1 VSPDLD
7 DTIVPGPRPVHGPR
21 GDVDDTVVRTSRP
34 DPSAGDTAAS
44 PPHALPDPGV
54 STAHYAFRVGP
65 AGRPVRL
72 DVVAYLGRGPK
83 PRRVFSGEPPRLI
96 RVESPTSEVSNTHLE
111 IRQLGASVVLT
122 DLHSTNGSIVVVPG
136 STPHRLRQGE
146 SMVVTPGTLVDIG
159 DGNVVEILP
168 LQCAGHDDA

>member
-1 VSPDLD
+1 MD
-7 DTIVPGPRPVHGPR
+7 DTIVPGPRRVRGPR
-21 GDVDDTVVRTSRP
+21 GDVDDTVVRAAPLGTT
-34 DPSAGDTAAS
+34 AGDAAAS
-44 PPHALPDPGV
+44 PPDELPHAVVP
-54 STAHYAFRVGP
+54 TAHYGFRVGP
-65 AGRPVRL
+65 TGRPVRL
-72 DVVAYLGRGPK
+72 DAVAYVGRGPK

-168 LQCAGHDDA
+168 LQHAGHDDA

>member
-1 VSPDLD
+1 MD
-7 DTIVPGPRPVHGPR
+7 DTIAPGPRRVRGPHR
-21 GDVDDTVVRTSRP
+21 DVDDTIIRSAGEDPAPGVTPAAPPGARP
-34 DPSAGDTAAS
+34 DAVAPSA
-44 PPHALPDPGV
+44 
-54 STAHYAFRVGP
+54 HYGFRVGP
-65 AGRPVRL
+65 TGRPVRL
-72 DVVAYLGRGPK
+72 DAIAYVGRGPK
-83 PRRVFSGEPPRLI
+83 TRRVFSGESPRLI

-122 DLHSTNGSIVVVPG
+122 DLHSTNGSVVIVPG

-168 LQCAGHDDA
+168 LQRAGRDDA